1 MRRTNG
7 HKRWRGI
14 AALLGAVA
22 LLALALAAISGPGHR
37 ADADSPRMSLAS
49 VTVPSLKPVRAVPRS
64 FFGLSTEYWTL
75 PDYEPQVRL
84 LERVLSLLHVRGGG
98 PMILRIGGDSADHA
112 RWDPGAWWMPR
123 WVFRI
128 TPSWLAD
135 TRRLV
140 DRMGLRVIL
149 DMNLVT
155 GSPLGAAEWTRAAW
169 AELPHRSIV
178 GLEIG
183 NEPDIYD
190 RTFWIGALAWGQRG
204 GPLPARLTAGAY
216 RRDFESYARRLRPI
230 ARGVPLI
237 GPALANPRSDVSWI
251 ARLLHARPPGL
262 RMISIHHYALSACAP
277 PRAVTYPTIA
287 RVLSERASAGA
298 ALSVARA
305 IRISHAAG
313 MPIRMTELNSVTCG
327 GLRGVS
333 NSFAT
338 ALWAPDAL
346 FELLRAGIDGVNI
359 HVRAYAINAPFT
371 LGPRGLVARPLLY
384 GMLMFARTLGAD
396 AHLIRLHLDAPA
408 SVHLK
413 AWAVTLKGR
422 ILHVLLIDKGRRG
435 ARVALHLPATAP
447 AQVERLLAPSVRATT
462 GVTLAGQRLSPS
474 GAWVGTRTVQR
485 VAPGRHGY
493 EVTVP
498 AGSEAL
504 LSVRVGRS

>member
-1 MRRTNG
+1 M
-7 HKRWRGI
+7 
-14 AALLGAVA
+14 GASA
-22 LLALALAAISGPGHR
+22 LLALALGTISVPGHR
-37 ADADSPRMSLAS
+37 ADADSPRMPLAS

-75 PDYEPQVRL
+75 PDYEPHVRL
-84 LERVLSLLHVRGGG
+84 LERVLSLLHVRGDGR
-98 PMILRIGGDSADHA
+98 MVLRIGGDSADHA

-123 WVFRI
+123 WVFPV
-128 TPSWLAD
+128 TPLWLAD
-135 TRRLV
+135 TRRLI
-140 DRMGLRVIL
+140 DRLGLRVIL

-155 GSPLGAAEWTRAAW
+155 GSPLGAAELTRAAR
-169 AELPHRSIV
+169 AELPRRSIV

-190 RTFWIGALAWGQRG
+190 RTFWIGSLAWGRRG

-216 RRDFESYARRLRPI
+216 QRDFQSYARRLRLI
-230 ARGVPLI
+230 APAVPLI
-237 GPALANPRSDVSWI
+237 GPALANPKSDVSWI
-251 ARLLHARPPGL
+251 ARLLYARHPGL
-262 RMISIHHYALSACAP
+262 GMISIHHYALSACAP
-277 PRAVTYPTIA
+277 RRAVSYPTIA

-305 IRISHAAG
+305 IRLSHAAG

-359 HVRAYAINAPFT
+359 HVRAYAINAPFV
-371 LGPRGLVARPLLY
+371 LGSRGLVARPLLY

-396 AHLIRLHLDAPA
+396 AHLLRLHTEAPA

-422 ILHVLLIDKGRRG
+422 ILHVLLIDKGKRG

-447 AQVERLLAPSVRATT
+447 AHVERLLAPSVRATT

-474 GAWVGTRTVQR
+474 GAWVGPRTVQR
-485 VAPGRHGY
+485 VTPGPHGY
-493 EVTVP
+493 ELTVP

-504 LSVRVGRS
+504 LSVGVGRS